1 MSVWTISFHSVL
13 HQPKGTLMLSALLD
27 SVLGV
32 VSTLLT
38 GIAGLL

>member
-1 MSVWTISFHSVL
+1 MFVWTVFLYSVL